1 MENVF
6 KWQKMISI
14 QQEIYYIICII
25 KNIINSLVEIYQ
37 DKQITNILQQT
48 NFTGKLQDDGA
59 TFFITEK
66 QHKTIPNYSLDSLI
80 VTK

>member
-1 MENVF
+1 
-6 KWQKMISI
+6 MISI

-59 TFFITEK
+59 TFFIAEK